1 MGEGG
6 GVEHHWCDK
15 VGQRNNE
22 ISSSVKLNLPE
33 NMMDHLGLVILSWS
47 LHGLWEIRPTLKIK
61 FRPPCETLQLQNL

>member
-6 GVEHHWCDK
+6 GVEHDWCDI

-33 NMMDHLGLVILSWS
+33 NMMDHLLAWS
-47 LHGLWEIRPTLKIK
+47 FYHGPFIVCGKLGQP
-61 FRPPCETLQLQNL
+61 